1 MENIKNKKN
10 YCTIYI
16 VRHGETEWNVKKI
29 MQGHKDSKLTKKG
42 INQAKDTAKRLKK
55 IKFDKVFSSDLGR
68 AKKTAEILA
77 LEHKLIVKTHKALR
91 ERSFGKYDGQKLKKF
106 QEELKELLQKFED
119 LNDQE
124 KFKYKMPY
132 DNKSWEDIITR
143 FITILREIA
152 VAYPNKKI
160 LVVSHGGVIKF
171 FLIHLGFATTKQ
183 LGWHAIKNTAHVK
196 LLCDGV
202 DFFIKETFGVH
213 KQEAK

>member
-10 YCTIYI
+10 YCTIYL

-68 AKKTAEILA
+68 AKKTAEIIA

-132 DNKSWEDIITR
+132 DNKSWEDVIAQ
-143 FITILREIA
+143 FITLLREIA

-160 LVVSHGGVIKF
+160 LVVSHGAVIKF

-202 DFFIKETFGVH
+202 DFFIKETFGIN
-213 KQEAK
+213 KQEEK

>member
-1 MENIKNKKN
+1 MEYMKSKKN
-10 YCTIYI
+10 YCTIYL

-29 MQGHKDSKLTKKG
+29 MQGHKDSNLTEKG

-55 IKFDKVFSSDLGR
+55 IKFDQVFSSDLGR

-77 LEHKLIVKTHKALR
+77 IEHKLAVTTHKALR
-91 ERSFGKYDGQKLKKF
+91 ERSFGKYDGRKLKRF
-106 QEELKELLQKFED
+106 QEELKEVLQEFED

-124 KFKYKMPY
+124 KFKYKMSY
-132 DNKSWEDIITR
+132 DNKSWGDIIAK
-143 FITILREIA
+143 FITFLREISI
-152 VAYPNKKI
+152 AYPNKKV
-160 LVVSHGGVIKF
+160 LVISHGGVIKF